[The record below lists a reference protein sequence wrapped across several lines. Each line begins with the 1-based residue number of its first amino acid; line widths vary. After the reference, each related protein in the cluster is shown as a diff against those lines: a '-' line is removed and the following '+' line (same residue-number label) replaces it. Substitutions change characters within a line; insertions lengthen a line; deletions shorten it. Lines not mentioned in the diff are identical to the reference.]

1 MLTPLHQ
8 GLADQSASQHARRG
22 DKCEH
27 SAALCIG
34 SVMLSHCP
42 VLFPMM
48 FLQRQ
53 LYNLTMRLLTPV
65 ILYRLAL
72 RGLRYR
78 EYFGRWRERFGFF
91 PDPGLVDAIW
101 VHAVSVGEVNAS
113 APLIQALMQRF
124 EGQVFVITT
133 VTPTG
138 SARVQKLFGDRV
150 FHVYLP
156 YDLPGS
162 VKRFLNRIR
171 PRLGVVME
179 TEIWPNLFYYCQVRK
194 VPIVIANAR
203 LSERSLRGYG
213 PVRPLARAA
222 IRSAAYIAASSR
234 QDAARLEQLGASL
247 ERMSVVG
254 NVKFDMHIPPG
265 LDRVGKVL
273 REYWGQARP
282 VWVAAS
288 THEGEEAS
296 VLEAHTRVLRRFP
309 DALLVI
315 APRHP
320 ERFRPVAQLCRGYGF
335 RTLTRSDDTV
345 ARHDTQCFV
354 ADTLGE
360 LMNFFAA
367 CDVAF
372 VAGSFDPIGGHNVLE
387 PASVAVPVIVGPH
400 TFNFAE
406 ITESLIHDGAALR
419 VSNPTELGDT
429 VAKLFAEVDT
439 RRKMGVAALAAMDRE
454 RGAVDR
460 IVTIVEDVLGSPP
473 LLP

>member
-1 MLTPLHQ
+1 
-8 GLADQSASQHARRG
+8 
-22 DKCEH
+22 
-27 SAALCIG
+27 
-34 SVMLSHCP
+34 
-42 VLFPMM
+42 M
-48 FLQRQ
+48 FFQRQ
-53 LYNLTMRLLTPV
+53 LYNLTMRVLTPV

-91 PDPGLVDAIW
+91 PDSGLNDTIW
-101 VHAVSVGEVNAS
+101 VHAVSVGEVNAA
-113 APLIQALMQRF
+113 APLIEALMRRF
-124 EGQVFVITT
+124 EGQSFVITT

-138 SARVQKLFGDRV
+138 SARVQRLFGNRV

-162 VKRFLNRIR
+162 VKRFLDRVR
-171 PRLGVVME
+171 PRLAVVME
-179 TEIWPNLFYYCQVRK
+179 TEIWPNLFFYCKRRS
-194 VPIVIANAR
+194 VPIVVANAR
-203 LSERSLRGYG
+203 LSERSLKGYG
-213 PVRPLARAA
+213 PVRPLAREA
-222 IRSAAYIAASSR
+222 IRSAAFIAASSQ
-234 QDAARLEQLGASL
+234 QDAARLQLLGASP
-247 ERMSVVG
+247 ERMRVVG
-254 NVKFDMHIPPG
+254 NVKFDMRIPPG
-265 LDRVGKVL
+265 LDRVGRVL
-273 REYWGQARP
+273 REYWGIARP

-288 THEGEEAS
+288 THEGEEAL
-296 VLEAHTRVLRRFP
+296 VLEAHARVLRRFP

-320 ERFRPVAQLCRGYGF
+320 ERFRPVAQLCRGLGF

-387 PASVAVPVIVGPH
+387 PAAVAVPVIVGPH

-419 VSNPTELGDT
+419 VRNPAELGDT
-429 VAKLFAEVDT
+429 VARLFAESDT
-439 RRKMGVAALAAMDRE
+439 RQAMGKAALIAMERE
-454 RGAVDR
+454 RGAVAR
-460 IVTIVEDVLGSPP
+460 IVTIVEDVLGVGAAS
-473 LLP
+473 

>member
-1 MLTPLHQ
+1 
-8 GLADQSASQHARRG
+8 
-22 DKCEH
+22 
-27 SAALCIG
+27 
-34 SVMLSHCP
+34 
-42 VLFPMM
+42 M
-48 FLQRQ
+48 FFLRK

-65 ILYRLAL
+65 ILYRLML

-91 PDPGLVDAIW
+91 NDSGLADSIW
-101 VHAVSVGEVNAS
+101 VHAVSVGEVNAA
-113 APLIQALMQRF
+113 APLIEALMRRF
-124 EGQVFVITT
+124 EGQAFVITT

-138 SARVQKLFGDRV
+138 SARVLKLFGDRV

-162 VKRFLNRIR
+162 VKRFLDRVR
-171 PRLGVVME
+171 PRLAVVME
-179 TEIWPNLFYYCQVRK
+179 TEIWPNLFYYCRRRRI
-194 VPIVIANAR
+194 PIVVANAR

-222 IRSAAYIAASSR
+222 IRSASFVAASSQ
-234 QDAARLEQLGASL
+234 QDAARLQQLGARP
-247 ERMSVVG
+247 ERMRVVG
-254 NVKFDMHIPPG
+254 NVKFDMRIPPG

-273 REYWGQARP
+273 REYWGEARP

-296 VLEAHTRVLRRFP
+296 VLEAHARVLRRFP

-419 VSNPTELGDT
+419 VRNPTELGDV
-429 VAKLFAEVDT
+429 VAKLFAESET
-439 RRKMGVAALAAMDRE
+439 RRSMGKAALAAMERE
-454 RGAVDR
+454 RGAVAR
-460 IVTIVEDVLGSPP
+460 IVDIVGNVLDHPVDSAAS
-473 LLP
+473 

>member
-1 MLTPLHQ
+1 
-8 GLADQSASQHARRG
+8 
-22 DKCEH
+22 
-27 SAALCIG
+27 
-34 SVMLSHCP
+34 
-42 VLFPMM
+42 M
-48 FLQRQ
+48 FFLRK

-91 PDPGLVDAIW
+91 KDPELKDTIW
-101 VHAVSVGEVNAS
+101 VHAVSVGEVNAA
-113 APLIQALMQRF
+113 APLIEALMDRF
-124 EGQVFVITT
+124 EGQQFVITT

-138 SARVQKLFGDRV
+138 SARVQKLFGNRV

-162 VKRFLNRIR
+162 VKRFLERTR
-171 PRLGVVME
+171 PRLAVVME
-179 TEIWPNLFYYCQVRK
+179 TEIWPNLFYYCKRQR
-194 VPIVIANAR
+194 VPIVMANAR

-222 IRSAAYIAASSR
+222 IRSVAFVAASSQ
-234 QDAARLEQLGASL
+234 QDAERLQQLGASPK
-247 ERMSVVG
+247 RMRVVG
-254 NVKFDMHIPPG
+254 NVKFDMRIPQG
-265 LDRVGKVL
+265 LERVGKVL
-273 REYWGQARP
+273 REYWGEACP
-282 VWVAAS
+282 VWIAAS
-288 THEGEEAS
+288 THEGEEVS

-367 CDVAF
+367 ADVAF

-387 PASVAVPVIVGPH
+387 PAAVAVPVIVGPH

-419 VSNPTELGDT
+419 VHNPTELGDT
-429 VAKLFAEVDT
+429 VARLLSESDT
-439 RRKMGVAALAAMDRE
+439 RQSMGMAALAAMERE
-454 RGAVDR
+454 RGAVAR
-460 IVTIVEDVLGSPP
+460 IVTIVETVLGVGAAT
-473 LLP
+473 